1 MIVGDLI
8 LACRESVTDQPPTLY
23 PPNTANTAVVAQN
36 GSPLVS
42 GLSYYVKVTMLN
54 AWGET
59 LYNGELGPFTITG
72 PNQGIQITAF
82 GPINQAV
89 IIRAY
94 FGLAG
99 AENSYIQIPL
109 AANLVGPPGVTFVIG
124 DTTQVY
130 GTGYPPTRNS
140 AYLPDLDGDAISAST
155 MFRFLND
162 ALKLASQISG
172 GLLDYSGVGSLSG
185 VPQYIVNGEWKKV
198 ASCWYDGYPL
208 AMDDN
213 GNYFR
218 RNSITAS
225 VLSSVAMSTFN
236 NQMMIEVWPQ
246 PSRTAGI
253 TTLAA
258 QILIGQTSAQLTSAA
273 QFLLTNGFVQIGSE
287 IMSYSQI
294 NGNTL
299 LNLQRALGGTVQSVI
314 PAGSL
319 VNELNLFWSG
329 WRMYNP
335 NFIPGQSNLVI
346 PAPLGW
352 ETALFKY
359 MLGRCKLAE
368 QGVGDFEKLEQSF
381 LKQIGDWWRSNKVVV
396 GPRQIG
402 DQSQGL
408 ETYFGGQGGGWVVPA
423 VLMGLS
429 LAMRV

>member
-1 MIVGDLI
+1 MLVGDLI
-8 LACRESVTDQPPTLY
+8 QACRESVTDQPPTLY

-82 GPINQAV
+82 GPINQPV

-140 AYLPDLDGDAISAST
+140 AYLPDLDGDAINASS
-155 MFRFLND
+155 MFRWLCD
-162 ALKLASQISG
+162 ALKLGSTVCG
-172 GLLDYSGVGSLSG
+172 GLLDYGGVGSISG
-185 VPQYIVNGEWKKV
+185 SPQYICPGIWKKI
-198 ASCWYDGYPL
+198 ASLWYDGYPL

-218 RNSITAS
+218 RNNITAS
-225 VLSSVAMSTFN
+225 ILSSVASSTLN
-236 NQMMIEVWPQ
+236 NQMMIEFWPQ
-246 PSRTAGI
+246 PARTSAQ

-258 QILIGQTSAQLTSAA
+258 PLLIGATSATLTSLAG
-273 QFLLTNGFVQIGSE
+273 FLLSNGFVQIGTE
-287 IMSYSQI
+287 IMSYSGFL
-294 NGNTL
+294 GNTL
-299 LNLQRALGGTVQSVI
+299 TNLQRGLGGTVQAVQAAGV
-314 PAGSL
+314 PAI
-319 VNELNLFWSG
+319 ELNIFWSG
-329 WRMYNP
+329 WRMFNP
-335 NFIPGQSNLVI
+335 TYAPGSSGVVV

-352 ETALFKY
+352 ETVLFEF
-359 MLGRCKLAE
+359 MLGRAKLAE
-368 QGVGDFEKLEQSF
+368 QGVGDYTKLKDSCTKAF
-381 LKQIGDWWRSNKVVV
+381 SDWYRQNRVTL

-408 ETYFGGQGGGWVVPA
+408 EVLPNLGGGWVIT
-423 VLMGLS
+423 
-429 LAMRV
+429 